1 MAHKGEEIR
10 LWYWSQEWQPGDPAM
25 LLQGQDFD
33 GCTFIGPGILMFIG
47 GVRFVANRLDRDA
60 LWVVDRDRGYQGA
73 IAVRNCTF
81 TGCTFINVGLAT
93 DEAFV
98 REIDATQV
106 RSSGA
111 GSATPTAAE

>member
-1 MAHKGEEIR
+1 
-10 LWYWSQEWQPGDPAM
+10 M
-25 LLQGQDFD
+25 LLHDQDFEE
-33 GCTFIGPGILMFIG
+33 CTFIGPGILMFIG
-47 GVRFVANRLDRDA
+47 GVQFIGNHLDRDA
-60 LWVVDRDRGYQGA
+60 LWVVDHTRGYQGA

-81 TGCTFINVGLAT
+81 TRCTFINVGLAT

-111 GSATPTAAE
+111 GSATPSTAE

>member
-1 MAHKGEEIR
+1 MNLITQFF
-10 LWYWSQEWQPGDPAM
+10 SQ
-25 LLQGQDFD
+25 
-33 GCTFIGPGILMFIG
+33 TFPSSEKDCSQLAASGPRR
-47 GVRFVANRLDRDA
+47 V
-60 LWVVDRDRGYQGA
+60 Q
-73 IAVRNCTF
+73 RNCTF